1 VTASCVVIN
10 FRYHI
15 VSLMAVFIALS
26 VGIAVGVSL
35 GPSVDQGLLQ
45 QAAQDRKQVT
55 DLRAEI
61 DRRNAIDDY
70 REAWDQRVGEVIL
83 DGAVSGVQVAI
94 VSMPEAPNA
103 VVQEVTTAVEAA
115 GGTVVREVE
124 VNPDAFDPARTADVA
139 DALAPYGELD
149 LNGSM
154 SQGTMV
160 GMALARS
167 IAAPQAEDRD
177 QLAVAIGDA
186 LTSRGLVSISRGPT
200 AQAQLVIIIGAE
212 ATEPAPDAEQLAAHV
227 DFGIALKGRA
237 GVVLAGP
244 NSAGLEGTDV
254 QAVRS
259 DSAGENALSTVD
271 VADLS
276 SGVTSTILAG
286 QEQLLGNEG
295 RHYGALAGAD
305 APMPT
310 LPVR

>member
-1 VTASCVVIN
+1 MIN

-70 REAWDQRVGEVIL
+70 REAWEQRVGEVII
-83 DGAVSGVQVAI
+83 DGALNGVRVGI

-103 VVQEVTTAVEAA
+103 VVQAVTTAVEAA

-154 SQGTMV
+154 SQGTLV
-160 GMALARS
+160 GLALARS
-167 IAAPQAEDRD
+167 IAAPQVEDRD

-200 AQAQLVIIIGAE
+200 AQAQLVIIVSAE
-212 ATEPAPDAEQLAAHV
+212 ATEPPPDAEQLAAHV
-227 DFGIALKGRA
+227 DFDVALKARA

-286 QEQLLGNEG
+286 QEQLLGREG

-305 APMPT
+305 APMPS

>member
-1 VTASCVVIN
+1 MIN

-70 REAWDQRVGEVIL
+70 REAWEQRVGEVII
-83 DGAVSGVQVAI
+83 DGALNGVRAGI
-94 VSMPEAPNA
+94 VSMPDAPNA
-103 VVQEVTTAVEAA
+103 VVQAMTTAVEAA

-154 SQGTMV
+154 SQGTLV
-160 GMALARS
+160 GLALARS
-167 IAAPQAEDRD
+167 IAAPQVEDRD
-177 QLAVAIGDA
+177 QLAVAVGDA
-186 LTSRGLVSISRGPT
+186 LTGRGLVSISRGPT
-200 AQAQLVIIIGAE
+200 AQAQLLIIIGAE
-212 ATEPAPDAEQLAAHV
+212 ATDPPLDAERLAAHV
-227 DFGIALKGRA
+227 DFDVALKGRA

-244 NSAGLEGTDV
+244 NSAGLDGTDV
-254 QAVRS
+254 QVVRS
-259 DSAGENALSTVD
+259 NSAGENALSTVD

-286 QEQLLGNEG
+286 QEQLLGREG
-295 RHYGALAGAD
+295 RHYGALAGSD

>member
-1 VTASCVVIN
+1 VIN

-70 REAWDQRVGEVIL
+70 RGAWEERAGEVIL
-83 DGAVSGVQVAI
+83 DGALNGVRVAI
-94 VSMPEAPNA
+94 VSMPDAPNP
-103 VVQEVTTAVEAA
+103 VVQAVTTAVATG

-124 VNPDAFDPARTADVA
+124 VNPDAFAVSRATDVA
-139 DALAPYGELD
+139 DALAPYGELE

-160 GMALARS
+160 GLALARS
-167 IAAPQAEDRD
+167 VAAPQAEERD
-177 QLAVAIGDA
+177 QLAIAVGDA
-186 LTSRGLVSISRGPT
+186 LTSRGLVTISRGPT
-200 AQAQLVIIIGAE
+200 AQAQLLIVIPAE
-212 ATEPAPDAEQLAAHV
+212 TSETPPDAEQLAAHV
-227 DFGIALKGRA
+227 DFDLALKGRA

-244 NSAGLEGTDV
+244 NSAGLDGTDV

-276 SGVTSTILAG
+276 SGITSTILAG
-286 QEQLLGNEG
+286 KEQLLGREG

-305 APMPT
+305 APLPT

>member
-1 VTASCVVIN
+1 VIN

-70 REAWDQRVGEVIL
+70 REAWEQRVREVII
-83 DGAVSGVQVAI
+83 DGALNGVRVGI

-103 VVQEVTTAVEAA
+103 VVQAVTTAVEAA

-139 DALAPYGELD
+139 DALAPFGELD

-154 SQGTMV
+154 SQGTLV
-160 GMALARS
+160 GLALARS
-167 IAAPQAEDRD
+167 IAAPQVEDRD

-186 LTSRGLVSISRGPT
+186 LTGRGLVSISRGPT
-200 AQAQLVIIIGAE
+200 AQAQLLIIVGAE
-212 ATEPAPDAEQLAAHV
+212 TTEAPPDAELLAAHV
-227 DFGIALKGRA
+227 DFAVALKSRA

-244 NSAGLEGTDV
+244 NSTGLDGTDV

-286 QEQLLGNEG
+286 QEQLLGREG
-295 RHYGALAGAD
+295 RHYGALAGSD